1 LLTNNNFS
9 ENMKRSFLVI
19 GLGRFGISLART
31 LTKEGHSVLGIDSS
45 ETVIQKFS
53 FEIDNV
59 MKLDATDSEVLDSLG
74 IGEFEAVIICI
85 GEKYIQNS
93 ILATLLVK
101 EKGAK
106 KIIAKA
112 GTKVQGKVLS
122 KVGADMVVFPEKDM
136 GERVGKILSSNNVID
151 YIELSSNIT
160 ILELK
165 TPELMAGKDL
175 IELNLRRKYGVTII
189 SVKDSEGNVKTPPDV
204 NYKFKQEDI
213 VTLIG
218 ENKLLKK
225 LHLAEFCK

>member
-1 LLTNNNFS
+1 
-9 ENMKRSFLVI
+9 MKKSFLII

-31 LTKEGHSVLGIDSS
+31 LTKEGHSVLGVDND

-74 IGEFEAVIICI
+74 ISDFEAVVISI

-93 ILATLLVK
+93 ILATLLAK

-122 KVGADMVVFPEKDM
+122 KVGADLVVFPEKDM
-136 GERVGKILSSNNVID
+136 GERVGKILSSHNIID
-151 YIELSSNIT
+151 FIELSSDIT

-175 IELNLRRKYGVTII
+175 IELNLREKYGVTII
-189 SVKDSEGNVKTPPDV
+189 SIKNSEGLVKTPPDV
-204 NYKFKQEDI
+204 RYKFKEEDTL
-213 VTLIG
+213 TLIG
-218 ENKLLKK
+218 ENKILKK
-225 LHLAEFCK
+225 LHLIEF

>member
-1 LLTNNNFS
+1 
-9 ENMKRSFLVI
+9 MKKSFLII

-31 LTKEGHSVLGIDSS
+31 LTKEGHSVLGIDND
-45 ETVIQKFS
+45 EVVIQKFS

-74 IGEFEAVIICI
+74 IADFEAVIISI

-93 ILATLLVK
+93 ILATLLAK

-122 KVGADMVVFPEKDM
+122 KVGADLVVFPEKDM
-136 GERVGKILSSNNVID
+136 GERVGKILSSHNIID
-151 YIELSSNIT
+151 FIELSSDIT

-165 TPELMAGKDL
+165 TPALMAGKDL
-175 IELNLRRKYGVTII
+175 IELNLRKKYGVTII
-189 SVKDSEGNVKTPPDV
+189 SIKNSDGVLKTPPDV
-204 NYKFKQEDI
+204 KYKFKQDDI
-213 VTLIG
+213 LTLIG

-225 LHLAEFCK
+225 LHLMEF

>member
-1 LLTNNNFS
+1 
-9 ENMKRSFLVI
+9 MKKSFLII

-31 LTKEGHSVLGIDSS
+31 LTKEGHSVLGIDNN
-45 ETVIQKFS
+45 EVVIQKFS

-74 IGEFEAVIICI
+74 IADFEAVIISI

-93 ILATLLVK
+93 ILATLLAK

-122 KVGADMVVFPEKDM
+122 KVGADLVVFPEKDM
-136 GERVGKILSSNNVID
+136 GERVGKILSSHNIID
-151 YIELSSNIT
+151 FIELSSDIT
-160 ILELK
+160 LLELK
-165 TPELMAGKDL
+165 TPTLMTGKDL
-175 IELNLRRKYGVTII
+175 IELNLRKKYGVTII
-189 SVKDSEGNVKTPPDV
+189 SIKNSDGVLKTPPDV
-204 NYKFKQEDI
+204 NYKFKQDDI
-213 VTLIG
+213 LTLIG

-225 LHLAEFCK
+225 LHLMEF

>member
-1 LLTNNNFS
+1 
-9 ENMKRSFLVI
+9 MKKSFLII

-31 LTKEGHSVLGIDSS
+31 LTKEGHSVLGIDNN

-74 IGEFEAVIICI
+74 IADFEAVVISI

-122 KVGADMVVFPEKDM
+122 KVGADLVVFPEKDM
-136 GERVGKILSSNNVID
+136 GERVGKILSSHNIID
-151 YIELSSNIT
+151 FIELSSDIT
-160 ILELK
+160 IIELK

-175 IELNLRRKYGVTII
+175 IELNLRKKYGVTII
-189 SVKDSEGNVKTPPDV
+189 SVKDAEGVVKTPPDV
-204 NYKFKQEDI
+204 NYRFKQED
-213 VTLIG
+213 VLTLIG

-225 LHLAEFCK
+225 LHLIEF

>member
-1 LLTNNNFS
+1 
-9 ENMKRSFLVI
+9 MKKSFLII

-31 LTKEGHSVLGIDSS
+31 LTREGHSVLGIDND

-74 IGEFEAVIICI
+74 IADFEAVVISI

-122 KVGADMVVFPEKDM
+122 KVGADLVVFPEKDM
-136 GERVGKILSSNNVID
+136 GERVGKILSSHNIID
-151 YIELSSNIT
+151 FIELSSDIT
-160 ILELK
+160 IIELK

-175 IELNLRRKYGVTII
+175 IELNLRKKYGVTII
-189 SVKDSEGNVKTPPDV
+189 SVKDAEGVVKTPPDV
-204 NYKFKQEDI
+204 NYRFKQEDI
-213 VTLIG
+213 LTLIG
-218 ENKLLKK
+218 GNKLLKK
-225 LHLAEFCK
+225 LHLIEF

>member
-1 LLTNNNFS
+1 
-9 ENMKRSFLVI
+9 MKKSFLII

-31 LTKEGHSVLGIDSS
+31 LTKEGHSVLGIDND
-45 ETVIQKFS
+45 EVVIQKFS

-74 IGEFEAVIICI
+74 IADFEAVIISI

-93 ILATLLVK
+93 ILATLLAK

-122 KVGADMVVFPEKDM
+122 KVGADLVVFPEKDM
-136 GERVGKILSSNNVID
+136 GERVGKILSSHNIID
-151 YIELSSNIT
+151 FIELSSDIT

-165 TPELMAGKDL
+165 TPALMAGKDL
-175 IELNLRRKYGVTII
+175 IELNLRKKYGVTII
-189 SVKDSEGNVKTPPDV
+189 SIKNSDGVLKTPPDV
-204 NYKFKQEDI
+204 NYKFKQDDI
-213 VTLIG
+213 LTLIG

-225 LHLAEFCK
+225 LHLMEF

>member
-1 LLTNNNFS
+1 
-9 ENMKRSFLVI
+9 MKKSFLII

-31 LTKEGHSVLGIDSS
+31 LTKEGHSVLGIDND
-45 ETVIQKFS
+45 EVVIQKFS

-74 IGEFEAVIICI
+74 IADFEAVIISI

-93 ILATLLVK
+93 ILATLLAK

-122 KVGADMVVFPEKDM
+122 KVGADLVVFPEKDM
-136 GERVGKILSSNNVID
+136 GERVGKILSSHNIID
-151 YIELSSNIT
+151 FIELSSDIT

-165 TPELMAGKDL
+165 TPPLIAGKDL
-175 IELNLRRKYGVTII
+175 IELNLRKKYGVTII
-189 SVKDSEGNVKTPPDV
+189 SIKNSDGVLKTPPDV
-204 NYKFKQEDI
+204 NYKFKQDDI
-213 VTLIG
+213 LTLIG

-225 LHLAEFCK
+225 LHLMEF

>member
-1 LLTNNNFS
+1 
-9 ENMKRSFLVI
+9 MKKSFLII

-31 LTKEGHSVLGIDSS
+31 LTREGHSVLGIDND

-74 IGEFEAVIICI
+74 IADFEAVVISI

-122 KVGADMVVFPEKDM
+122 KVGADLVVFPEKDM
-136 GERVGKILSSNNVID
+136 GERVGKILSSHNIID
-151 YIELSSNIT
+151 FIELSSDIT
-160 ILELK
+160 IIELK
-165 TPELMAGKDL
+165 TPELMTGKDL
-175 IELNLRRKYGVTII
+175 IELNLRKKYGVTII
-189 SVKDSEGNVKTPPDV
+189 SVKDAGGVVKTPPDV
-204 NYKFKQEDI
+204 NYRFKQEDI
-213 VTLIG
+213 LTLIG

-225 LHLAEFCK
+225 LHLIEF

>member
-1 LLTNNNFS
+1 
-9 ENMKRSFLVI
+9 MKKSFLII

-31 LTKEGHSVLGIDSS
+31 LTKEGHSVLGIDND
-45 ETVIQKFS
+45 EVVIQKFS

-74 IGEFEAVIICI
+74 IADFEAVIISI

-93 ILATLLVK
+93 ILATLLAK

-122 KVGADMVVFPEKDM
+122 KVGADLVVFPEKDM
-136 GERVGKILSSNNVID
+136 GERVGKILSSHNIID
-151 YIELSSNIT
+151 FIELSSDIT

-165 TPELMAGKDL
+165 TPALMAGKDL
-175 IELNLRRKYGVTII
+175 IELNLRKKYGVTII
-189 SVKDSEGNVKTPPDV
+189 SIKNSDGVLKTPPDV
-204 NYKFKQEDI
+204 NYKFKEDDI
-213 VTLIG
+213 LTLIG

-225 LHLAEFCK
+225 LHLMEF